1 MSFDSTET
9 KLHITVERRT
19 VLACTFGTLQYC
31 TLEYS
36 IYCRSIADAIT
47 GATAAATTTFIVVVA
62 AYDAVAAAIVAAAIV
77 AAATAAD
84 AIGRRVCLCVHVCV
98 GVCVYI
104 DG

>member
-1 MSFDSTET
+1 MTNTYKISRLSFSAET

-47 GATAAATTTFIVVVA
+47 GATAAATTTSIVVAAAV

-77 AAATAAD
+77 AVATAAD
-84 AIGRRVCLCVHVCV
+84 AIGGRVFV
-98 GVCVYI
+98 
-104 DG
+104 

>member
-1 MSFDSTET
+1 MSFSTET

-19 VLACTFGTLQYC
+19 VLACTFSTFQYC

-47 GATAAATTTFIVVVA
+47 GATAAATTTFIAVAA
-62 AYDAVAAAIVAAAIV
+62 AYDAVAAAIV

-98 GVCVYI
+98 GVRVYI